1 MSQPSSTTPTPS
13 THLPAV
19 IAPQATR
26 GPSQQLGE
34 LPLDELQTIAEEFG
48 LNSREYKEKADLVSA
63 VHERRQLIASL
74 DKAALIDVLH
84 WAGRQPM
91 AGASAEQLAIE
102 VVQIRSMRFLG
113 LSERGLRVLALLR
126 GCEISGDESRDEL
139 VDALKSQ
146 EGFFAKMRRKTRGWL
161 GKRVEKMMGDET
173 TALPESAAPAQPRPT
188 AADPNKPRPQALK
201 EEIEESGLFSGIANR
216 VKRQA
221 DSYVNQKLDEIEAR
235 IDRKLDEIDRRLAEW
250 RDKEIANRIRI
261 LKITLWASVIVAIVS
276 LIYSYITVEVKQWPS
291 RPQNSPA
298 PSTMRTSLTAPTDTT
313 SATAP
318 ATATRTNRS
327 FES

>member
-1 MSQPSSTTPTPS
+1 MSQQPSETTAPPPS
-13 THLPAV
+13 NLPAV
-19 IAPQATR
+19 IAPQPTR
-26 GPSQQLGE
+26 GPSQQLGD
-34 LPLDELQTIAEEFG
+34 LPLDELQSIADEFG
-48 LNSREYKEKADLVSA
+48 LVSRDYKDKTALVSA

-91 AGASAEQLAIE
+91 AGTSAEQLAIE
-102 VVQIRSMRFLG
+102 VVQIKSMRFLG

-126 GCEISGDESRDEL
+126 GCDLTGDESRDQL
-139 VDALKSQ
+139 VDALKSL
-146 EGFFAKMRRKTRGWL
+146 EGFFSKMRRKTRGWL
-161 GKRVEKMMGDET
+161 GKRVQKMMGDET
-173 TALPESAAPAQPRPT
+173 TALPESTGPAQPRL
-188 AADPNKPRPQALK
+188 AVGESKPRQQALK

-276 LIYSYITVEVKQWPS
+276 LIYSYITVEVRQWPS
-291 RPQNSPA
+291 NRNRPA
-298 PSTMRTSLTAPTDTT
+298 PSTMRTSLTEPVNTT
-313 SATAP
+313 VSTAR
-318 ATATRTNRS
+318 TIATRTNPS
-327 FES
+327 FER